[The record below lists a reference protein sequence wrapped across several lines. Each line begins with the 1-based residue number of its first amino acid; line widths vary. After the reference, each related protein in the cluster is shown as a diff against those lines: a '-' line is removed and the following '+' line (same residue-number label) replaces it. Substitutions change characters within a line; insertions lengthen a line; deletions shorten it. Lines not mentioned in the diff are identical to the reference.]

1 MPAPDP
7 SRLRHLFDAAMERP
21 AAERAAYV
29 ASSCRGDTALQQRL
43 LAMLQA
49 ADDER
54 FLVAATAGAR
64 DRAAAGD
71 DARLGEDV
79 GARIGPY
86 LLLQEL
92 GEGGF
97 GRVFLA
103 QQDEPVAR
111 HVALKVIKAGM
122 DTRQVVARFEQE
134 RQALALMD
142 HPHIA
147 RVVDAGATA
156 AGRPFFV
163 MDLVR
168 GLPIVAYC
176 DRDQLTV
183 EERLAIF
190 VQVCDAVQHAHGKGV
205 IHRDLK
211 PSNVLV
217 TLQDGRPHAKV
228 IDFGVAK
235 ATAQPLT
242 DKTLYTEQRQVI
254 GTLQY
259 MSPEQAEGSLDIDTR
274 TDVYALGVLLYE
286 LLTGSTPFDRTTL
299 RASELGELQRV
310 LREHEPQRP
319 SQRVTSAGERLATLA
334 AQRRTDERR
343 LPSRLR
349 GELDWIVMKAI
360 EKDRTRRYD
369 TAAALGLDVQ
379 RHLRGEAV
387 LAAPPSTSYR
397 LRTFVRRNRVL
408 VGAAAAVT
416 LTLVLGIVGTSLAL
430 VQAVH
435 AQERADLAAKAER
448 EARTEAQQNERQAT
462 AAAERALLAQRE
474 EASAR
479 RRAERIRDFVVSTLR
494 ASDVTMEGGRG
505 DTTILE
511 AMDAAIAEVDAPA
524 FAEDPATAADLKL
537 TIAGI
542 LRVNG
547 RMAASLQQAEQ
558 ALLLLRSVHPGD
570 HLDVAA
576 AVNDVARAAERL
588 DRRDEAERLFRE
600 ALAMYERLLPG
611 DNTHTAALRNNLGE
625 MLNQRGRADEA
636 LPYLEQA
643 VAMYRRLG
651 ADQERSLALC
661 IDNLAKAKESLG
673 DAAAALPLQQQAV
686 ELMRRHTRGD
696 HPHLAVVLNNLAGLE
711 ARVGD
716 DDKADALFLE
726 ALSMRQRL
734 FRGDHPVVAEGL
746 LNLAMLRTTRGRA
759 AEAVDLLEQ
768 GVAMNGRLYPGDHP
782 MVAHGLL
789 TLGSTRLALGDA
801 KAAATA
807 CDRAV
812 AMHRA
817 LFAADHIGT
826 AMSLAAR
833 ARARAAQPG
842 HATEAT
848 ADFVDAVAMLHRL
861 PEGPQ
866 PLRQVLWHSAQHRL
880 AQGDAAG
887 ALPELEELLQL
898 GSKALAP
905 DSPWLARYREALAR
919 CKEELAK
926 AKR

>member
-43 LAMLQA
+43 LAMLEA

-54 FLVAATAGAR
+54 FLVAPTSGARAGAATT
-64 DRAAAGD
+64 DSAPI
-71 DARLGEDV
+71 GEDV

-86 LLLQEL
+86 TLLQQL

-103 QQDEPVAR
+103 KQDEPVAR
-111 HVALKVIKAGM
+111 QVALKVVKAGM

-147 RVVDAGATA
+147 RVIDAGATA
-156 AGRPFFV
+156 AGRPYFV

-183 EERLAIF
+183 EARLAIF

-217 TLQDGRPHAKV
+217 TMQDGHPHAKV

-286 LLTGSTPFDRTTL
+286 LLTGSTPFDRTAL

-310 LREHEPQRP
+310 LREHAPQRP
-319 SQRVTSAGERLATLA
+319 SQRVTSAAERLPTLA

-379 RHLRGEAV
+379 RHLRGETV
-387 LAAPPSTSYR
+387 LAAPPSTGYR

-416 LTLVLGIVGTSLAL
+416 LTLVLGVVGTSLAL

-435 AQERADLAAKAER
+435 ERQRADLATAAER
-448 EARTEAQQNERQAT
+448 EARTVAQQNEQQAT
-462 AAAERALLAQRE
+462 AAAERALLAQRD
-474 EASAR
+474 EATAR

-494 ASDVTMEGGRG
+494 TSDASEEGGRE

-511 AMDAAIAEVDAPA
+511 AMDAAIAEVDSPA
-524 FAEDPATAADLKL
+524 FADDPAAAADLKL

-558 ALLLLRSVHPGD
+558 ALVLLRSVHPGD

-576 AVNDVARAAERL
+576 AINDVARAAERL
-588 DRRDEAERLFRE
+588 NRRDEAERHFRE

-611 DNTHTAALRNNLGE
+611 DNGHTAALRNNVGE
-625 MLNQRGRADEA
+625 MRNLRGRPDEA

-651 ADQERSLALC
+651 PDHERPLALC
-661 IDNLAKAKESLG
+661 LDNVAKAKESLG

-686 ELMRRHTRGD
+686 DMLRRHTRGD
-696 HPHLAVVLNNLAGLE
+696 HPSLAVVLNNLAVLE
-711 ARVGD
+711 AKVGD

-726 ALSMRQRL
+726 ALSMRQRM
-734 FRGDHPVVAEGL
+734 FQGDHPVVAEGL
-746 LNLAMLRTTRGRA
+746 LNLAMLRTSRGRA
-759 AEAVDLLEQ
+759 AAAVDLLEQ
-768 GVAMNGRLYPGDHP
+768 GVAMNARLYPGDHP

-801 KAAATA
+801 IAAEKA

-817 LFAADHIGT
+817 LFAGDHIGT
-826 AMSLAAR
+826 AMSLAGR
-833 ARARAAQPG
+833 ARARAAQP
-842 HATEAT
+842 ASAAAAT
-848 ADFVDAVAMLHRL
+848 ADFVEATAMLHRL

-880 AQGDAAG
+880 ATGDATG

-898 GSKALAP
+898 GTKALAP
-905 DSPWLARYREALAR
+905 DSPWLARYREALAT
-919 CKEELAK
+919 CKEQLAN
-926 AKR
+926 APR